1 MSCVSLSI
9 EPDLCGPVS
18 VGTVKVIRLL
28 EQQLGLS
35 LGEALAY
42 VNRSVFDGETVRIP
56 APSPA
61 AAAACV
67 AALTALQTGPS
78 LQARAEED

>member
-1 MSCVSLSI
+1 MSCVRLSI

-18 VGTVKVIRLL
+18 VGTVKVIRVVERTL
-28 EQQLGLS
+28 ELS
-35 LGEALAY
+35 LGEALRY
-42 VNRSVFDGETVRIP
+42 VNRSVFDGETVCIP

-67 AALTALQTGPS
+67 AELDALRTGAS
-78 LQARAEED
+78 VRAHAEAD

>member
-1 MSCVSLSI
+1 MSLRPTDELRAHWDAFAACFARAFEPVTLQLCLSLS
-9 EPDLCGPVS
+9 
-18 VGTVKVIRLL
+18 
-28 EQQLGLS
+28 
-35 LGEALAY
+35 EALRY

-67 AALTALQTGPS
+67 AALGVLRTGAS
-78 LQARAEED
+78 VRARTEED